1 MAKRD
6 PWADAPAEMTAAEYL
21 ERLKQEKG
29 GAKFGNV
36 RTETDAGMADSKAEA
51 ERWAEL
57 RLMERAGLISD
68 LKFHTRH
75 PLPAG
80 IVYEDDASY
89 TEGGRRIVEDVKGC
103 QTAAFR
109 LKWRLMHETYPDVE
123 LRIVRR

>member
-21 ERLKQEKG
+21 ERLKGEKQHKYG
-29 GAKFGNV
+29 SV

-75 PLPAG
+75 QLPAG

-89 TEGGRRIVEDVKGC
+89 TENGRRVVEDTKGC
-103 QTAAFR
+103 STSVFR
-109 LKWRLMHETYPDVE
+109 LKAKLMRECYPDVE
-123 LRIVRR
+123 LRIIRR

>member
-29 GAKFGNV
+29 HKYGNV

-89 TEGGRRIVEDVKGC
+89 TEGGRRVVEDVKGC

-109 LKWRLMHETYPDVE
+109 LKWRLMREIYPDVE
-123 LRIVRR
+123 LRLVRR

>member
-1 MAKRD
+1 MPRPD

-21 ERLKQEKG
+21 ARARQERSGRGKY
-29 GAKFGNV
+29 GNV

-75 PLPAG
+75 QLPAG

-89 TEGGRRIVEDVKGC
+89 MEGGRRVVEDTKGH
-103 QTAAFR
+103 QTAAFK
-109 LKWRLMHETYPDVE
+109 LKWRLMRECYPDVE
-123 LRIVRR
+123 LRIVS